1 MVARDSLASLPRKR
15 ESSTAQEVDARSPI
29 IIEDKLH
36 GHPGLR
42 QLRYGTDTIRY
53 EVRFLASRQTLAIE
67 VHPDSRVLVRAPVDC
82 PEALIVER
90 VQKRAAWISRQ
101 LAEFERYRPRT
112 PTRQYINGESHLY
125 LGRQYRLKLIVGDAA
140 SVTKSQGAILDARSA
155 PAGMARIKLTR
166 GQLLVTLPG
175 EPERGPDQVRALLH
189 RWYLDRARAVFTEVL
204 DASLLRF
211 KGIDSRLRGNDRPA
225 RLIVRAMQSRWGSLS
240 RAGTMTLN
248 VNLVRA
254 PRPCI
259 EYVVIHELCHT
270 RHRDHDARF
279 FKLLGQVMPDW
290 EQRKQR
296 LEAALL

>member
-1 MVARDSLASLPRKR
+1 MTGTL
-15 ESSTAQEVDARSPI
+15 TC
-29 IIEDKLH
+29 
-36 GHPGLR
+36 
-42 QLRYGTDTIRY
+42 GTDTICY

-67 VHPDSRVLVRAPVDC
+67 VHPDSRVLVRAPVGC
-82 PEALIVER
+82 PEALIAER
-90 VQKRAAWISRQ
+90 VQKRAGWISRQ

-112 PTRQYINGESHLY
+112 PARQFINGESHLY
-125 LGRQYRLKLIVGDAA
+125 LGRQYRLKLAQGNSA
-140 SVTKSQGAILDARSA
+140 SV
-155 PAGMARIKLTR
+155 KLTR

-175 EPERGPDQVRALLH
+175 EPEAERVKALLH

-204 DASLLRF
+204 GASLLHF
-211 KGIDSRLRGNDRPA
+211 KGVASP

-254 PRPCI
+254 PHPCI
-259 EYVVIHELCHT
+259 EYVVTHELCHT

>member
-1 MVARDSLASLPRKR
+1 MTGTL
-15 ESSTAQEVDARSPI
+15 TW
-29 IIEDKLH
+29 
-36 GHPGLR
+36 
-42 QLRYGTDTIRY
+42 GTDTIRY
-53 EVRFLASRQTLAIE
+53 EVCFLASRQTLAIE
-67 VHPDSRVLVRAPVDC
+67 VHPDSRVLVRAPIDC
-82 PEALIVER
+82 PETLISER

-112 PTRQYINGESHLY
+112 PARQYISGESHLY
-125 LGRQYRLKLIVGDAA
+125 LGRQYRLKLAEGD
-140 SVTKSQGAILDARSA
+140 SVSV
-155 PAGMARIKLTR
+155 KLTR
-166 GQLLVTLPG
+166 GQLLVSLPG
-175 EPERGPDQVRALLH
+175 EPEPERVKTLLH

-204 DASLLRF
+204 DATLPHF
-211 KGIDSRLRGNDRPA
+211 KGVEQP

-248 VNLVRA
+248 LNLVRA

-259 EYVVIHELCHT
+259 EYVVSHELCHT

-279 FKLLGQVMPDW
+279 FKLLGHVMPDW

>member
-1 MVARDSLASLPRKR
+1 M
-15 ESSTAQEVDARSPI
+15 
-29 IIEDKLH
+29 H
-36 GHPGLR
+36 GTLT
-42 QLRYGTDTIRY
+42 YGADTIGY
-53 EVRFLASRQTLAIE
+53 EVRFLSTRRTLGIE
-67 VHPDSRVLVRAPVDC
+67 VHPDCRVLVRAPLGC
-82 PEALIVER
+82 PQALIAER
-90 VQKRAAWISRQ
+90 MQKRAGWISRQ

-112 PTRQYINGESHLY
+112 PARQYINGESHLY
-125 LGRQYRLKLIVGDAA
+125 LGRQCRLKLATGDAA
-140 SVTKSQGAILDARSA
+140 GVR
-155 PAGMARIKLTR
+155 LTR
-166 GQLLVTLPG
+166 GRLLVTLPG
-175 EPERGPDQVRALLH
+175 EPEAERVRAVLH
-189 RWYLDRARAVFTEVL
+189 RWYLDRARAVFSEVL
-204 DASLLRF
+204 AASLPHF
-211 KGIDSRLRGNDRPA
+211 KVATPP

-290 EQRKQR
+290 EQRKRR

>member
-1 MVARDSLASLPRKR
+1 MKTMTGTL
-15 ESSTAQEVDARSPI
+15 TW
-29 IIEDKLH
+29 
-36 GHPGLR
+36 
-42 QLRYGTDTIRY
+42 GTDTIRY

-82 PEALIVER
+82 PEALIAER

-112 PTRQYINGESHLY
+112 PVRQYINGESHLY
-125 LGRQYRLKLIVGDAA
+125 LGRQYRLKLAEGDSA
-140 SVTKSQGAILDARSA
+140 SV
-155 PAGMARIKLTR
+155 KLTR
-166 GQLLVTLPG
+166 GQLLVSLPG
-175 EPERGPDQVRALLH
+175 EPEPERVKTLLH

-204 DASLLRF
+204 DASLLHF
-211 KGIDSRLRGNDRPA
+211 KGVEQP

-248 VNLVRA
+248 LNLVRA

-259 EYVVIHELCHT
+259 EYVVTHELCHT

-279 FKLLGQVMPDW
+279 FKLLGHVMPDW

>member
-1 MVARDSLASLPRKR
+1 M
-15 ESSTAQEVDARSPI
+15 TATLS
-29 IIEDKLH
+29 
-36 GHPGLR
+36 
-42 QLRYGTDTIRY
+42 YGSETIRY

-82 PEALIVER
+82 PEALIAQR
-90 VQKRAAWISRQ
+90 VQKRAAWISQQ

-112 PTRQYINGESHLY
+112 PARQYVNGESHLY
-125 LGRQYRLKLIVGDAA
+125 LGRQYRLKLAQGDSA
-140 SVTKSQGAILDARSA
+140 SV
-155 PAGMARIKLTR
+155 KLTR
-166 GQLLVTLPG
+166 GQLLAVLPG
-175 EPERGPDQVRALLH
+175 EPEPERVKALLH

-204 DASLLRF
+204 DASLLHF
-211 KGIDSRLRGNDRPA
+211 KGVEQP

-248 VNLVRA
+248 ANLVRA

-259 EYVVIHELCHT
+259 EYVVVHELCHT
-270 RHRDHDARF
+270 RLRDHDARF
-279 FKLLGQVMPDW
+279 FKLLGQVLPDW

>member
-1 MVARDSLASLPRKR
+1 MTGTL
-15 ESSTAQEVDARSPI
+15 TW
-29 IIEDKLH
+29 
-36 GHPGLR
+36 
-42 QLRYGTDTIRY
+42 GTDTIRY

-82 PEALIVER
+82 PEALIAER

-112 PTRQYINGESHLY
+112 PARQYINGESHLY
-125 LGRQYRLKLIVGDAA
+125 LGRQYRLKLAEGDAA
-140 SVTKSQGAILDARSA
+140 SV
-155 PAGMARIKLTR
+155 KLTR

-175 EPERGPDQVRALLH
+175 EPEPERVKALLH

-204 DASLLRF
+204 DASLLHF
-211 KGIDSRLRGNDRPA
+211 KGVTSP

-240 RAGTMTLN
+240 RAGSMTLN

-254 PRPCI
+254 PHPCI
-259 EYVVIHELCHT
+259 EYVVTHELCHT

-279 FKLLGQVMPDW
+279 FELLGKVMPDW

>member
-1 MVARDSLASLPRKR
+1 MTGSL
-15 ESSTAQEVDARSPI
+15 TW
-29 IIEDKLH
+29 
-36 GHPGLR
+36 
-42 QLRYGTDTIRY
+42 GTDTIRY

-82 PEALIVER
+82 PEALIAER

-101 LAEFERYRPRT
+101 LAEFQRYRPRT
-112 PTRQYINGESHLY
+112 PARQYVNGESHLY
-125 LGRQYRLKLIVGDAA
+125 LGRQYRLKLISGEAA
-140 SVTKSQGAILDARSA
+140 SV
-155 PAGMARIKLTR
+155 KLTR
-166 GQLLVTLPG
+166 GRLLVTLPG
-175 EPERGPDQVRALLH
+175 EPEPEPERVKALLH

-204 DASLLRF
+204 DASLPRF
-211 KGIDSRLRGNDRPA
+211 KGVEHP

-240 RAGTMTLN
+240 RAGSMTLN

-259 EYVVIHELCHT
+259 EYVVTHELCHT
-270 RHRDHDARF
+270 TRRDHDARF

-290 EQRKQR
+290 EKRKQR

>member
-1 MVARDSLASLPRKR
+1 MKTMTGTL
-15 ESSTAQEVDARSPI
+15 TW
-29 IIEDKLH
+29 
-36 GHPGLR
+36 
-42 QLRYGTDTIRY
+42 GTDTIRY

-82 PEALIVER
+82 PEALIAER

-112 PTRQYINGESHLY
+112 PARQYINGESHLY
-125 LGRQYRLKLIVGDAA
+125 LGRQYRLKLAEGDSA
-140 SVTKSQGAILDARSA
+140 SV
-155 PAGMARIKLTR
+155 KLTR
-166 GQLLVTLPG
+166 GQLLVSLPG
-175 EPERGPDQVRALLH
+175 EPEPERVKTLLH

-204 DASLLRF
+204 DATLPHF
-211 KGIDSRLRGNDRPA
+211 KGVEQP

-248 VNLVRA
+248 LNLVRA

-259 EYVVIHELCHT
+259 EYVVSHELCHT

-279 FKLLGQVMPDW
+279 FKLLGHVMPDW

>member
-1 MVARDSLASLPRKR
+1 MVGILS
-15 ESSTAQEVDARSPI
+15 
-29 IIEDKLH
+29 
-36 GHPGLR
+36 
-42 QLRYGTDTIRY
+42 YGRDTIRY

-82 PEALIVER
+82 PEALITER

-112 PTRQYINGESHLY
+112 PARQYVNGESHLY
-125 LGRQYRLKLIVGDAA
+125 LGRQYRLKLISGESS
-140 SVTKSQGAILDARSA
+140 SV
-155 PAGMARIKLTR
+155 KLTR

-175 EPERGPDQVRALLH
+175 APEPERIKALLH
-189 RWYLDRARAVFTEVL
+189 RWYLDRARSVFTEIL
-204 DASLLRF
+204 DASVLGF
-211 KGIDSRLRGNDRPA
+211 KSVDRP

-240 RAGTMTLN
+240 RAGSMTLN

-254 PRPCI
+254 PRPCV
-259 EYVVIHELCHT
+259 EYVVVHELCHT
-270 RHRDHDARF
+270 RHRDHGTRF
-279 FKLLGQVMPDW
+279 YRLLEQVMPDW